1 MKKGKNLK
9 IAGHKSFKINYGTVD
24 SKNLKSIYLNIQTWA
39 EPKKEITTPIR
50 SVNLLSREIKHTI
63 YNVLDKNLFNEKFIV
78 DLDLR
83 SSGIQLG
90 KKSFLNLECILYPE
104 IEDDFKS
111 YRLKSEIKKICD
123 SIIKYNFLN
132 SESYNFTLTKKEK
145 VNREINN

>member
-9 IAGHKSFKINYGTVD
+9 ITGHKSFKVNYGTVD

-39 EPKKEITTPIR
+39 EPKIEILTPIR

-63 YNVLDKNLFNEKFIV
+63 YNILDKNIFDEKFIV

-90 KKSFLNLECILYPE
+90 KKSFLNLECILYPKNE
-104 IEDDFKS
+104 EDFKS
-111 YRLKSEIKKICD
+111 YRLKNEIKKICD

-132 SESYNFTLTKKEK
+132 SQVYSFTLTKKDK
-145 VNREINN
+145 MYTQV

>member
-9 IAGHKSFKINYGTVD
+9 ITGHKSFKVNYGTVD

-39 EPKKEITTPIR
+39 EPKIEILTPIR

-63 YNVLDKNLFNEKFIV
+63 YNILDKNIFDEKFIV

-90 KKSFLNLECILYPE
+90 KKSFLNLECILYPKNE
-104 IEDDFKS
+104 EDFKS
-111 YRLKSEIKKICD
+111 YRLKNEIKKICD

-132 SESYNFTLTKKEK
+132 SQVYSFTLTKKDK
-145 VNREINN
+145 TFTQI